1 MIRAMCS
8 PFAYILCS
16 SLVLYLQHCQY
27 LVLVVSNERMSNE
40 LKRIRNKVTMD
51 NQELSSKFRGVAEGS
66 HEHFVRVASGPFGV

>member
-1 MIRAMCS
+1 
-8 PFAYILCS
+8 
-16 SLVLYLQHCQY
+16 
-27 LVLVVSNERMSNE
+27 VLVVSNERMSNE